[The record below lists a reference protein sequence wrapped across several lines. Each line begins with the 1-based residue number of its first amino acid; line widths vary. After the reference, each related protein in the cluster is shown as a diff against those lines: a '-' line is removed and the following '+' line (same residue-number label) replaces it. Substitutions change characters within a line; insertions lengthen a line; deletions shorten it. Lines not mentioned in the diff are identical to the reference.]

1 MARSFRVGDAALTA
15 QIREGQGRVF
25 SQDTAVLEAQ
35 QRNLTLHRHRKL
47 LKLNI
52 DAGGVQARR
61 IIDRLI
67 AQEQQPQAQPQV
79 QLQAA

>member
-1 MARSFRVGDAALTA
+1 
-15 QIREGQGRVF
+15 
-25 SQDTAVLEAQ
+25 VLEAQ
-35 QRNLTLHRHRKL
+35 QRNLALHPQRKL

-67 AQEQQPQAQPQV
+67 AQEQPQAQLQPHLQPLAQQPQA
-79 QLQAA
+79 A